1 MGLDLLRLRP
11 MAFLFCPHSGDGMKR
26 YALKALPCAGA
37 LLLSLSLHAQ
47 SAQLSVQP
55 PIPAPDPRYKADVLV
70 IVAHPDDD
78 TGVSTFLSKAVLD
91 QGKRAAVIFTNRGN
105 GGPNAV
111 GMEQSK
117 ALADVR
123 EMEARHSL
131 AARGVTNVWFLQGQD
146 TPTQDVLHSLET
158 LGHGAALEE
167 TVRLIRLTRPD
178 VIVTWLPA
186 YVAGE
191 NHGDHQASGVV
202 ATEAFDLAGD
212 PTAFPEQVS
221 PPRYNRGIA
230 NYGEGLRPWQP
241 KKLYYFSD
249 ASHPEFLKGHGP
261 TYLASEISPSKHEP
275 YSAINRLAW
284 KDYAT
289 QVDFGDDT
297 LHYFTDMPEYL
308 VLGKSL
314 VPSSPEADVFAGV
327 NDKPIPF
334 APQPPYQE
342 SGAVGFSMEL
352 GGPWAFYR
360 QFYPVHSLT
369 ALEHLV
375 VPPQAA
381 FGADHQLWVPLLLH
395 NNSPSAVDITLEA
408 HLPSGWSGFTRNG
421 VYHLEPGGTYP
432 VQCFLTAP
440 ADSGQKTPETLT
452 WTATRDG
459 QSAGKVNLMVYPEY
473 NGVPQ

>member
-1 MGLDLLRLRP
+1 MDLNLLRLRS
-11 MAFLFCPHSGDGMKR
+11 MAFLFCPQSGDGMKMFPS
-26 YALKALPCAGA
+26 KALLCAGA
-37 LLLSLSLHAQ
+37 LLLGLSLHAQ
-47 SAQLSVQP
+47 ATPTLQP
-55 PIPAPDPRYKADVLV
+55 PVPPPDPRYKADVLV
-70 IVAHPDDD
+70 VVAHPDDD
-78 TGVSTFLSKAVLD
+78 TAVSTFLAKAVLD
-91 QGKRAAVIFTNRGN
+91 QGKRAAVVFTNRGN

-123 EMEARHSL
+123 EMEARRSL

-167 TVRLIRLTRPD
+167 MVRLIRLTRPE

-202 ATEAFDLAGD
+202 AVEAFDLAGD

-230 NYGEGLRPWQP
+230 NYGEGLHPWQA
-241 KKLYYFSD
+241 KKLYFFSD

-261 TYLASEISPSKHEP
+261 TYLASDTSPSKHET
-275 YSAINRLAW
+275 YSAMNRLAW

-289 QVDFGDDT
+289 QVDFGDDM
-297 LHYFTDMPEYL
+297 LRYYTDMPEYL
-308 VLGKSL
+308 ILGKSL
-314 VPSSPEADVFAGV
+314 VPSSTEADVFAGV
-327 NDKPIPF
+327 DDKPIPF
-334 APQPPYQE
+334 AAQPPYQKRA
-342 SGAVGFSMEL
+342 GVGFSMEL

-360 QFYPVHSLT
+360 EFYPMHSLT
-369 ALEHLV
+369 ALENL
-375 VPPQAA
+375 VPPQTAL
-381 FGADHQLWVPLLLH
+381 GEDHQLWVPLLLH
-395 NNSPSAVDITLEA
+395 NDSPEAMDITLEA
-408 HLPSGWSGFTRNG
+408 HLPSGWSGFSRNG
-421 VYHLEPGGTYP
+421 IYHLEPGGTYP

-440 ADSGQKTPETLT
+440 AESGQKTPEILT

-459 QSAGKVNLMVYPEY
+459 RPAGKVNLTVYPEY

>member
-1 MGLDLLRLRP
+1 MDLNLLRLGS
-11 MAFLFCPHSGDGMKR
+11 MLFLFCPHSGERMKTFR
-26 YALKALPCAGA
+26 SRALRCAGA
-37 LLLSLSLHAQ
+37 LLIGFSLHAQ
-47 SAQLSVQP
+47 TAPQLQP
-55 PIPAPDPRYKADVLV
+55 PIPGPDPRYKADVLV
-70 IVAHPDDD
+70 VVAHPDDD
-78 TGVSTFLSKAVLD
+78 TAVSTFLARAVLD
-91 QGKRAAVIFTNRGN
+91 EGKRAAVIFTNRGS

-123 EMEARHSL
+123 EMEARRSL
-131 AARGVTNVWFLQGQD
+131 AARGITNVWFLPGQD

-167 TVRLIRLTRPD
+167 MVRLIRLTRPD

-202 ATEAFDLAGD
+202 AVEAFDLAGD
-212 PTAFPEQVS
+212 PAAFAEQVS

-230 NYGEGLRPWQP
+230 NYGEGLHPWQP
-241 KKLYYFSD
+241 KKLYFFSD

-261 TYLASEISPSKHEP
+261 TYLASEMSPSKHET
-275 YSAINRLAW
+275 YSAINREAW

-297 LHYFTDMPEYL
+297 LHYYTDMPEYL

-314 VPSSPEADVFAGV
+314 VPSSTGADVFAGV
-327 NDKPIPF
+327 DDKPIPF
-334 APQPPYQE
+334 APQPPYQKRAA
-342 SGAVGFSMEL
+342 SGFTMEL

-375 VPPQAA
+375 PPQTAL
-381 FGADHQLWVPLLLH
+381 GEDHQLWVPLLLH
-395 NNSPSAVDITLEA
+395 NDSPQAMDIALEA
-408 HLPSGWSGFTRNG
+408 QLPSGWSGFSRNG
-421 VYHLEPGGTYP
+421 LYHLEPGSTYP

-440 ADSGQKTPETLT
+440 AESGQKTAQALT

-459 QSAGKVNLMVYPEY
+459 HPAGKVSLTVYPEY

>member
-1 MGLDLLRLRP
+1 
-11 MAFLFCPHSGDGMKR
+11 MKMFR
-26 YALKALPCAGA
+26 SKALLCAGA
-37 LLLSLSLHAQ
+37 LLLGLSLHAQ
-47 SAQLSVQP
+47 TSVQP
-55 PIPAPDPRYKADVLV
+55 PIPPPDARYKADVLV

-78 TGVSTFLSKAVLD
+78 TGVSTFLAKAVLD

-123 EMEARHSL
+123 EMEARRSL
-131 AARGVTNVWFLQGQD
+131 AARGITNVWFLEGQD

-212 PTAFPEQVS
+212 PTAFPEQVN

-230 NYGEGLRPWQP
+230 NYGEGLHPWQP

-261 TYLASEISPSKHEP
+261 AYLASEVSPSKHEP

-289 QVDFGDDT
+289 QVDFGEDEMR
-297 LHYFTDMPEYL
+297 HYIDMPEYL
-308 VLGKSL
+308 ILGKSL
-314 VPSSPEADVFAGV
+314 VPSTTDADVFAGI
-327 NDKPIPF
+327 DDQPIPF
-334 APQPPYQE
+334 VPQPAYQPP
-342 SGAVGFSMEL
+342 AATGFSMEL

-360 QFYPVHSLT
+360 QFYPVHGLA

-375 VPPQAA
+375 SPPQTAL
-381 FGADHQLWVPLLLH
+381 GADHQLWVPLLLH
-395 NNSPSAVDITLEA
+395 NNSAEAMDITLDP
-408 HLPSGWSGFTRNG
+408 HLPSGWSGFSRAG
-421 VYHLEPGGTYP
+421 VYHLPPHSTYP
-432 VQCFLTAP
+432 VSCFLTAP
-440 ADSGQKTPETLT
+440 ADSGSGKTEVLT

-459 QSAGKVNLMVYPEY
+459 QAAGHVNLTVYMEY

>member
-11 MAFLFCPHSGDGMKR
+11 MAFLFCLHSGDGMKMFPS
-26 YALKALPCAGA
+26 KALLCAGA
-37 LLLSLSLHAQ
+37 LLIGLSLHAQ
-47 SAQLSVQP
+47 AAPSVQP

-70 IVAHPDDD
+70 VVAHPDDD
-78 TGVSTFLSKAVLD
+78 TAVSTFLARAVLD

-117 ALADVR
+117 ALSDVR
-123 EMEARHSL
+123 EMEARRSL

-158 LGHGAALEE
+158 MGHGAALEE
-167 TVRLIRLTRPD
+167 MVRLIRLTRPD
-178 VIVTWLPA
+178 VILSWLPA

-202 ATEAFDLAGD
+202 ATEAFDLAGN
-212 PTAFPEQVS
+212 PTAYPEQVS
-221 PPRYNRGIA
+221 APHYNRGIA
-230 NYGEGLRPWQP
+230 NYGEGLHPWQP

-249 ASHPEFLKGHGP
+249 ASHPEFLKDHGP
-261 TYLASEISPSKHEP
+261 TYLASDISSSRHVP
-275 YSAINRLAW
+275 YSQINGEAW

-289 QVDFGDDT
+289 QVDFGDDM
-297 LHYFTDMPEYL
+297 LRYYTDMPEYL
-308 VLGKSL
+308 ILGKSL
-314 VPSSPEADVFAGV
+314 VPSSTDADVFAGMD
-327 NDKPIPF
+327 DKPVPF
-334 APQPPYQE
+334 APQPPYQKRI
-342 SGAVGFSMEL
+342 GAGFTMEL
-352 GGPWAFYR
+352 GGPWTFYR
-360 QFYPVHSLT
+360 EFYPAHSLT

-375 VPPQAA
+375 PPQTAL
-381 FGADHQLWVPLLLH
+381 GADRQLWVPLLLR
-395 NNSPSAVDITLEA
+395 NNSPEAIDIPLEA
-408 HLPSGWSGFTRNG
+408 HLPSGWSGYSRSG
-421 VYHLEPGGTYP
+421 IYHLPPGGTYP

-440 ADSGQKTPETLT
+440 PDSGQKTPEILT

-459 QSAGKVNLMVYPEY
+459 HPAGEVNLKVYMEY

>member
-11 MAFLFCPHSGDGMKR
+11 MAFLFCLHSGEGMKMS
-26 YALKALPCAGA
+26 APKALLCAGA

-47 SAQLSVQP
+47 AAPPTQP

-70 IVAHPDDD
+70 VVAHPDDD
-78 TGVSTFLSKAVLD
+78 TGVSTFLAKAVLD
-91 QGKRAAVIFTNRGN
+91 QGKRAAVIFTTRGN

-117 ALADVR
+117 VLADVR
-123 EMEARHSL
+123 EMEARRSL
-131 AARGVTNVWFLQGQD
+131 AARGITNVWFLQGQD

-167 TVRLIRLTRPD
+167 MVRLVRLTRPD

-230 NYGEGLRPWQP
+230 NYGEGLHPWQP

-261 TYLASEISPSKHEP
+261 IYLASDTSPSKHES
-275 YSAINRLAW
+275 YAAINREAW

-289 QVDFGDDT
+289 QIDFDDDT
-297 LHYFTDMPEYL
+297 LRSFTDGPEYL

-314 VPSSPEADVFAGV
+314 VPSSTDADVFAGV
-327 NDKPIPF
+327 DDKPIPF
-334 APQPPYQE
+334 APQPPYQKHT
-342 SGAVGFSMEL
+342 GAGFSMEL
-352 GGPWAFYR
+352 GGPWVFYR
-360 QFYPVHSLT
+360 EFYPVHSLK

-375 VPPQAA
+375 PAQTAL
-381 FGADHQLWVPLLLH
+381 GADHQLWVPLLLH
-395 NNSPSAVDITLEA
+395 NDSVSAMNITLEA
-408 HLPSGWSGFTRNG
+408 HLPSGWSGYSRAG
-421 VYHLEPGGTYP
+421 IYHLPPHSTYP
-432 VQCFLTAP
+432 VSCFLTAQ
-440 ADSGQKTPETLT
+440 AESDSGKTEVLN
-452 WTATRDG
+452 WTATLAG
-459 QSAGKVNLMVYPEY
+459 QPAGKVNLTVYREY

>member
-1 MGLDLLRLRP
+1 MKMFSSKP
-11 MAFLFCPHSGDGMKR
+11 LFC
-26 YALKALPCAGA
+26 AGV
-37 LLLSLSLHAQ
+37 LLLGLSVHAQ
-47 SAQLSVQP
+47 SASAVQP
-55 PIPAPDPRYKADVLV
+55 PIPPPDPRFKADVLV
-70 IVAHPDDD
+70 VVAHPDDD
-78 TGVSTFLSKAVLD
+78 TGVSTFLAKAVLD
-91 QGKRAAVIFTNRGN
+91 QGKRAAVIFTNRGS

-111 GMEQSK
+111 GMEQGK
-117 ALADVR
+117 ALADER
-123 EMEARHSL
+123 EIEARRSL
-131 AARGVTNVWFLQGQD
+131 AARGVTNVWFLRGQD

-158 LGHGAALEE
+158 MGHGAALEE
-167 TVRLIRLTRPD
+167 MVRLIRLTRPD

-202 ATEAFDLAGD
+202 ATEAFDLAGN

-221 PPRYNRGIA
+221 APRYNRGIS
-230 NYGEGLRPWQP
+230 NYGEGLHPWQP
-241 KKLYYFSD
+241 KKLYFFSD

-261 TYLASEISPSKHEP
+261 TYLASEISPSRHEP

-289 QVDFGDDT
+289 QVDFGDDE
-297 LHYFTDMPEYL
+297 LRHYTDMPEYL

-314 VPSSPEADVFAGV
+314 VPSATDADVFAGL
-327 NDKPIPF
+327 DEKPL
-334 APQPPYQE
+334 APEPPHHAPVYR
-342 SGAVGFSMEL
+342 GFSIEL

-360 QFYPVHSLT
+360 QFYSAHALVSL
-369 ALEHLV
+369 LFL
-375 VPPQAA
+375 VPPQTAL
-381 FGADHQLWVPLLLH
+381 GADHQLWVPLLLH
-395 NNSPSAVDITLEA
+395 NNSPEAMDITLEA

-421 VYHLEPGGTYP
+421 VYHLPPGSTYP

-440 ADSGQKTPETLT
+440 AESGSTQPEVLT

-459 QSAGKVNLMVYPEY
+459 QPAGKVDLTVYPEY